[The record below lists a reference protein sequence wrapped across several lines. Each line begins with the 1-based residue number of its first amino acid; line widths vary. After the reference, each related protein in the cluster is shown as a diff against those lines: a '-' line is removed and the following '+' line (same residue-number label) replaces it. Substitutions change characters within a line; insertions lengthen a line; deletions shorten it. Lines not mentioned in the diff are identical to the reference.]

1 MIYVKTKGSIKEIR
15 FKSFM
20 NSEKFMNTVN
30 RLKSIPD
37 SKFNEGSDKYWTIP
51 NDYDLSLKFLKDEIV
66 SEDVTIDAKVFDHSE
81 VVINDNYLNELA
93 LRPYPFQV
101 AGISFLYSH
110 DRALLTDEMGLGKSL
125 QLLAAAYQ
133 KYRDGVINKCLV
145 VVPAPLKFMWDS
157 EISKFIL
164 RAPIK
169 VIDGTEKKRHKQYDE
184 ILEKAPLYTIISYET
199 LRNDIDLIKDM
210 EWDAILMD
218 EAHRVGNHSTELYK
232 ALQKLECKIWWLAT
246 GTPLQN
252 SPDEIYYIFAL
263 LGMDLFGGYWAFR
276 KKYYILEDQF
286 GQKNVPI
293 GTKNLHELHAIISPY
308 TLRRLKKDVA
318 PDLPEIIFVNRMVS
332 MPANAIDLYNR
343 LLEDRLELIKEI
355 SEYTVRNELG
365 VMVQQHPKSSILLGY
380 LIMMQEIADSPK
392 LLDMSESK
400 MALSYSIKCTGK
412 VPKIEEIKEILA
424 GLEPNVK
431 VVIFTQFERMQRL
444 IVEALGK
451 CIVVNGSCSSEEKM
465 KRVNEFQGNDMQAL
479 VTTDCLNYGIS
490 IPEASVLINVDLPW
504 TSAKYEQRCAR
515 IHRLNSTHEHITI
528 VNLISQGSF
537 DEKVYSIITS
547 KKDLSNQIVE
557 NTQLENE
564 EILSIMDFI
573 KEQGE
578 KDE

>member
-1 MIYVKTKGSIKEIR
+1 MIYVKTKGKIKEIR

-20 NSEKFMNTVN
+20 NKENFISTVN
-30 RLKSIPD
+30 RLKSIPN
-37 SKFNEGSDKYWTIP
+37 SQFNDGTDKYWIIP
-51 NDYDLSLKFLKDEIV
+51 SDYDLNLKFLKDEIV
-66 SEDVTIDAKVFDHSE
+66 SEDIVVNAKVFDHSE
-81 VVINDNYLNELA
+81 IVINDEYLNELA
-93 LRPYPFQV
+93 LRPYPFQI
-101 AGISFLYSH
+101 AGISFLYNH
-110 DRALLTDEMGLGKSL
+110 NKAIICDEMGLGKSL

-157 EISKFIL
+157 EISKFLL
-164 RAPIK
+164 RAPIQ
-169 VIDGTEKKRHKQYDE
+169 VIDGTEKQRRKQYDRVNGG
-184 ILEKAPLYTIISYET
+184 PCLYTIISYET
-199 LRNDIDLIKDM
+199 LRNDIDTVKDM
-210 EWDAILMD
+210 HWDAILMD
-218 EAHRVGNHSTELYK
+218 EAHRAGNHTTELYK
-232 ALQKLECKIWWLAT
+232 ALKKLKSNIWWLAT

-263 LGMDLFGGYWAFR
+263 LGLDLFGGYWAFR

-308 TLRRLKKDVA
+308 ILRRLKKDVA
-318 PDLPEIIFVNRMVS
+318 PDLPEIIYVNRMVA
-332 MPANAIDLYNR
+332 MPNNALDVYNR

-365 VMVQQHPKSSILLGY
+365 VIVEQHPKSSILLGY
-380 LIMMQEIADSPK
+380 LIMMQEVADTPK

-412 VPKIEEIKEILA
+412 VPKIEEIKEILSS
-424 GLEPNVK
+424 LEPDVK

-451 CIVVNGSCSSEEKM
+451 CVVVNGSCSAEEKM
-465 KRVNEFQGNDMQAL
+465 KRVKEFQIDDTQAL

-515 IHRLNSTHEHITI
+515 IHRLNSVHEHITI

-537 DEKVYSIITS
+537 DERVYSIITS

-564 EILSIMDFI
+564 ELLLIMDKI
-573 KEQGE
+573 LNA
-578 KDE
+578 DEE